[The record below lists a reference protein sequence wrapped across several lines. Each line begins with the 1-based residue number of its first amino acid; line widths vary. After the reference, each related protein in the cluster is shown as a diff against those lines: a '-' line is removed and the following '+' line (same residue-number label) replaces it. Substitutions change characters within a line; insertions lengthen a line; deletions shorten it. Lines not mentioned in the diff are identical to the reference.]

1 MNKEKDMSIHTHK
14 QKRPFFAHYAKIFRN
29 EFKGYNKSYFLNDVT
44 AGITVGAVALPL
56 ALAFGAASV
65 DAEHAAIGIAG
76 GLITAIIAGI
86 ISGLLGGGSFQIS
99 GPTGAMAVIL
109 GTIVSGQYG
118 LQGMFLSTFLSGLI
132 LLVAGLLKFGKL
144 VQFIPKPVITGF
156 TSGIALVIAIGQF
169 KNATGASASGESAV
183 DKLLDFAHN
192 IKEVDLTIMLLTLGV
207 IVVMA
212 LYPKKLNRYF
222 PGSLAAI
229 IIATAVVKIFNI
241 DVPTIGNIPRSI
253 INSEYLNMTAVDAKM
268 LQSVLEYAVTIALL
282 GMIESLLCG
291 TCAAQMKKEKFDSN
305 VELIAQ
311 GVANMVVPFAG
322 GVPSTAAIAR
332 TSVAIKSGCRT
343 RLTSVFQSLF
353 LVACMFI
360 LSPVIAMVPYSAL
373 AGVLLV
379 TAYRMNDLP
388 TISSY
393 FKHKLMDAIVLFF
406 VTMVATVALDLTY
419 AIVIGV
425 ALSMIMTI
433 NMLAKVRVTLEE
445 ETLLDNINA
454 AIVYSVG
461 AYFFANG
468 KELKK
473 AIEKCE
479 KTYDVY
485 ILSFRGVV
493 SVDLSAETEFVEA
506 INYIKERGADFCF
519 VGVNE
524 FIDADLEKIGFQ
536 EQVGREHF
544 YPNLEA
550 YVKAISEAG
559 KKS

>member
-1 MNKEKDMSIHTHK
+1 MSIHTRK

-29 EFKGYNKSYFLNDVT
+29 EFKGYNGKYLLNDVT

-65 DAEHAAIGIAG
+65 DMEHAAIGIAG
-76 GLITAIIAGI
+76 GLITAIIAGL

-118 LQGMFLSTFLSGLI
+118 LQGMFLSTFISGFI
-132 LLVAGLLKFGKL
+132 LLICGLLRFGKL
-144 VQFIPKPVITGF
+144 VQFIPKPVVTGF

-169 KNATGASASGESAV
+169 KNATGADASGEGTI
-183 DKLLDFAHN
+183 DKLLCFIGN
-192 IKEVDLTIMLLTLGV
+192 IGNTDIRILLVTLAVILIM
-207 IVVMA
+207 A
-212 LYPKKLNRYF
+212 FYPQKINKYF

-229 IIATAVVKIFNI
+229 IIVTAAVKI
-241 DVPTIGNIPRSI
+241 IGLDIPVIGDIPRSI
-253 INSEYLNMTAVDAKM
+253 INSEYLNISGIDSEMVR
-268 LQSVLEYAVTIALL
+268 SVIEYSITIALL

-311 GVANMVVPFAG
+311 GIANMVVPFAG

-343 RLTSVFQSLF
+343 RLTSVFQSVF
-353 LVACMFI
+353 LIACMFI

-379 TAYRMNDLP
+379 TAYRMNDFK
-388 TISSY
+388 TVKSY
-393 FKHKLMDAIVLFF
+393 FDHRLTDAITLFF
-406 VTMVATVALDLTY
+406 VTMAATVALDLTY
-419 AIVIGV
+419 AILIGV

-433 NMLAKVRVTLEE
+433 NMLAKVHVNIEE
-445 ETLLDNINA
+445 ETLLDNVNA

-473 AIEKCE
+473 AIEKE
-479 KTYDVY
+479 SKRYGTY

-493 SVDLSAETEFVEA
+493 SVDLSAETEFLEA
-506 INYIKERGADFCF
+506 IEYIKSIGADFCF
-519 VGVNE
+519 VGLNE
-524 FIDADLEKIGFQ
+524 YIFKDLEKIGFQ
-536 EQVGREHF
+536 EQVGIEHF
-544 YPNLEA
+544 YPNLEE
-550 YVKAISEAG
+550 YVKTISEKA
-559 KKS
+559 

>member
-1 MNKEKDMSIHTHK
+1 MSIHNRK
-14 QKRPFFAHYAKIFRN
+14 NRRPFFAHYKKIFRN
-29 EFKGYNKSYFLNDVT
+29 EFKGYNKNYFLNDIA

-99 GPTGAMAVIL
+99 GPTGAMAVVL

-118 LQGMFLSTFLSGLI
+118 LQGMFLSTFISGFI
-132 LLVAGLLKFGKL
+132 LLIAGLLKFGKL

-169 KNATGASASGESAV
+169 KNATGADASGESAI
-183 DKLLDFAHN
+183 DKLLCFISN
-192 IKEVDLTIMLLTLGV
+192 IKNIDMTVLLLTAGV

-212 LYPKKLNRYF
+212 IYPKKINKYF

-229 IIATAVVKIFNI
+229 IIATAVVKIAGI
-241 DVPTIGNIPRSI
+241 DVPSIGSIPRSI
-253 INSEYLNMTAVDAKM
+253 INSEALNISAVDIPM
-268 LQSVLEYAVTIALL
+268 VRSVFEYSITIALL

-353 LVACMFI
+353 LIACMFI

-388 TISSY
+388 TIASY
-393 FKHKLMDAIVLFF
+393 FKHKLTDALVLFF
-406 VTMVATVALDLTY
+406 VTMIATVALDLTY

-433 NMLAKVRVTLEE
+433 NMLAKVRVSIEE
-445 ETLLDNINA
+445 ETLLENKDA

-473 AIEKCE
+473 AIEKCG
-479 KTYDVY
+479 KNYDVY

-506 INYIKERGADFCF
+506 INYIKEKGSDFCF
-519 VGVNE
+519 VGLNQY
-524 FIDADLEKIGFQ
+524 IDLDLEKIGFQ

-550 YVKAISEAG
+550 YVKAISEE
-559 KKS
+559 K